1 MKFFK
6 HFGSTFFSLLVL
18 FCFSFAFTGCG
29 IQSLPSAKEDI
40 GASLADI
47 MNQYQRR
54 ADLIP
59 NLVNTVKGYAS
70 HERET
75 LEGVVSARAK
85 ATSTTI
91 NANDAEAVA
100 KFQKNQG
107 ALSSALSRLMMVVER
122 YPDLKADKNFRMLQ
136 EQLEGTENRIAIAR
150 QRHIATINR
159 FNKLVAVFPT
169 SLTNEY
175 FFKFEKEAQW
185 TSDTPEAI
193 KQAPKVTF

>member
-1 MKFFK
+1 MKILKTLVSVIIFIFV
-6 HFGSTFFSLLVL
+6 SISL
-18 FCFSFAFTGCG
+18 TGCG
-29 IQSLPSAKEDI
+29 IQSIPSAKEDI
-40 GASLADI
+40 EASFADI

-70 HERET
+70 HEKET
-75 LEGVVSARAK
+75 LEGVVNARAK

-91 NANDAEAVA
+91 NAKDAGAVA
-100 KFQKNQG
+100 EFQKNQG
-107 ALSSALSRLMMVVER
+107 SLSSALSRLMMVVEK

-136 EQLEGTENRIAIAR
+136 EQLEGTENRIAISR

-169 SLTNEY
+169 SLTNKY

-185 TSDTPEAI
+185 AAENPEAI
-193 KQAPKVTF
+193 KTAPKVEF